1 MSGQDYDDRQQEA
14 DTADEDYHDPGEPEF
29 DQETLRSNER
39 RSRFFFAAMCFLIAL
54 LILSVYLNHLTALN
68 DTILQLGIL
77 LFAAAGIFLLLGG
90 ASAVSKN
97 LPSSREVH
105 VEVAPFSMKR
115 GFLKSEHH
123 ETPLDSGENNSEVI

>member
-68 DTILQLGIL
+68 DTLLQLGIL
-77 LFAAAGIFLLLGG
+77 VFVVAGIFLLLGG
-90 ASAVSKN
+90 ASAVSN
-97 LPSSREVH
+97 HLSSSREVH
-105 VEVAPFSMKR
+105 VEVAPFSTKR
-115 GFLKSEHH
+115 GFLKSEQH
-123 ETPLDSGENNSEVI
+123 ETPRDGEEGED